1 MILGYGSIS
10 ALTVVNHAQQINRKN
25 QMKFNPFKPLDPID
39 VAKEELREA
48 KLLLL
53 KAQTAKEYAEAIVT
67 YQSVKIK
74 RLEEY
79 TGLK

>member
-1 MILGYGSIS
+1 
-10 ALTVVNHAQQINRKN
+10 
-25 QMKFNPFKPLDPID
+25 MKFNPFKPLDPID
-39 VAKEELREA
+39 VAKEELQEA